1 MFGILLCFIRLRA
14 KLARSSNDG
23 IAEKL
28 SQFGGRQFQR
38 TNRLNNHAVFFFL
51 TLFLQIPDFGL
62 PLCGFLTGLRQLFVD
77 FSSLVMDSSFLKIS
91 SNAQRRKSVPASNLY

>member
-1 MFGILLCFIRLRA
+1 MTPVGVFFICQNEDKCHFVNST
-14 KLARSSNDG
+14 KLARSGNAG

-38 TNRLNNHAVFFFL
+38 TNSLNNHAVFFFL

-62 PLCGFLTGLRQLFVD
+62 PLGSLLTGLRQLFVD
-77 FSSLVMDSSFLKIS
+77 FFKFGHG
-91 SNAQRRKSVPASNLY
+91 